1 MYTRSICTHKRY
13 SLVTLYCPSL
23 SELTV
28 KTNVFTYWHLFKHC
42 GSCQDVLK
50 PASWLSLPC
59 PHQLNTIRTARQVT
73 AESNGYHRKN
83 WQPIHEEDSS
93 WWSLLISVAWGVS
106 APSTGWPG
114 PRQENKHKIRQT
126 KHKMKP
132 GLYTVDHK
140 LLAFPDSLLDPMSV
154 LTIQHLLFSVTITTL
169 PLLPLTCLWSTPSE
183 YKHLE

>member
-1 MYTRSICTHKRY
+1 MM
-13 SLVTLYCPSL
+13 
-23 SELTV
+23 
-28 KTNVFTYWHLFKHC
+28 
-42 GSCQDVLK
+42 K
-50 PASWLSLPC
+50 PADLCGL
-59 PHQLNTIRTARQVT
+59 
-73 AESNGYHRKN
+73 
-83 WQPIHEEDSS
+83 
-93 WWSLLISVAWGVS
+93 GVS

-140 LLAFPDSLLDPMSV
+140 LLAFPDSLLDSMSV
-154 LTIQHLLFSVTITTL
+154 LTIQHLLFSITITTL